1 MITSTDSISI
11 IEASPLIMTQTLP
24 PIPEMRLD
32 TALNVSGKIYE
43 PVALTSTIT
52 KTDDQWHLGMEGSSR
67 QGSLNG
73 NSGILTVIVVLFI
86 IICLNFKDCGK
97 LISRFFENL
106 RSDKKRQNVFDE
118 PNNHLTR
125 LTFLTVAQFL
135 VYGGILLCG
144 MSMVLKHADESYID
158 NFLRLL
164 GSIAIMTIYYLFQLC
179 AYGVTGYTFA
189 GPEGGRRWIRYLNAS
204 QSLAGIVLMI
214 PALIVLFY
222 PHLSEI
228 AVIIGG
234 IIYFAARLIFI
245 SKGFSIFYNN
255 IFSLVYFILY
265 LCALEFI
272 PLIYVFQLALLI

>member
-164 GSIAIMTIYYLFQLC
+164 GSIAIMTVYYLFQLC

-189 GPEGGRRWIRYLNAS
+189 G
-204 QSLAGIVLMI
+204 
-214 PALIVLFY
+214 
-222 PHLSEI
+222 
-228 AVIIGG
+228 
-234 IIYFAARLIFI
+234 ARLR
-245 SKGFSIFYNN
+245 GRQMCNR
-255 IFSLVYFILY
+255 
-265 LCALEFI
+265 
-272 PLIYVFQLALLI
+272 